1 MQYSPAERSWI
12 TWNTVARGERAGLRR
27 PASMDVGHRSLPP
40 SRREKK
46 RPAEGPLAALAGD
59 APEWLDVI
67 PCGQLGA
74 VRDVLKAAAAAAE
87 DKSAVPSCY
96 ESCDSTSLSSFDNGS
111 EGGAGSGKEARSK
124 DAFAGRYS
132 FKSRADDHTDG
143 GCQITRLCMN
153 RDASVRSTG
162 FVPRVADA
170 GDDEP
175 PEILVTADTSRCSD
189 DENGSRCAVGRGSPY
204 ASLPR
209 DFLRVPRS
217 RKGRL
222 VLSGPKKAGR
232 KKGAEVFEVRRVP
245 SDSADSGIYTSFGK
259 EIRSY
264 GLPQEDA
271 AEAPAGRN
279 MPSPESQVA
288 ESSLATVVAPATV
301 AAEAPSDESAADS
314 AQVEMER
321 RRRQRNTE
329 LATIFIFIPVLIAW
343 ILIVPLVL
351 FSYSFENP
359 YSKHFEVALWICIPL
374 STLVLSATCLVSNVY
389 WYYDGEAGRWRYRI
403 HCGKGPANFYW
414 GDVLTDPGNG
424 KQQQLGS
431 VQVV

>member
-1 MQYSPAERSWI
+1 
-12 TWNTVARGERAGLRR
+12 
-27 PASMDVGHRSLPP
+27 MDVGHRSLPP

-46 RPAEGPLAALAGD
+46 RPAEGPLAALAGG

-74 VRDVLKAAAAAAE
+74 VRDVLKAAAAAAAAAE

-111 EGGAGSGKEARSK
+111 EGGAGSAKEARSK

-132 FKSRADDHTDG
+132 FKSRANDHNDG

-153 RDASVRSTG
+153 RDGSVRSTG

-175 PEILVTADTSRCSD
+175 PEILVTADVSRCSD
-189 DENGSRCAVGRGSPY
+189 DELNHSGSLVRAQNGSSCAIGRGSPY

-232 KKGAEVFEVRRVP
+232 KKGSEVFEVRRVP

-264 GLPQEDA
+264 GLPQDDA
-271 AEAPAGRN
+271 ATPAGRN
-279 MPSPESQVA
+279 MPTPEPQVA
-288 ESSLATVVAPATV
+288 ESSLATVTAPVTV
-301 AAEAPSDESAADS
+301 AAEAPPDESTTGS

-343 ILIVPLVL
+343 VLIVPLVL

-359 YSKHFEVALWICIPL
+359 YSKQFEVALWICIPL

-389 WYYDGEAGRWRYRI
+389 WYYDRDAGRWRYLI
-403 HCGKGPANFYW
+403 HCGKGPAGFYW
-414 GDVLTDPGNG
+414 GDVLTEPSNG
-424 KQQQLGS
+424 KQQQVGG

>member
-1 MQYSPAERSWI
+1 MLAKPMLSSPPTRYWTAAL
-12 TWNTVARGERAGLRR
+12 ARGEWAGVSR
-27 PASMDVGHRSLPP
+27 PASMDAGHRSLPP

-46 RPAEGPLAALAGD
+46 RPPAEGPLLTLAGG

-74 VRDVLKAAAAAAE
+74 VRDVFKAAAAD

-111 EGGAGSGKEARSK
+111 EGGAKEPRSK

-132 FKSRADDHTDG
+132 FKSRADDRTDG

-153 RDASVRSTG
+153 RDGSVRSTG
-162 FVPRVADA
+162 FVPRVTDA
-170 GDDEP
+170 GEEEP
-175 PEILVTADTSRCSD
+175 PEILVTADVSRCSD
-189 DENGSRCAVGRGSPY
+189 DENGSGCAIGRGSPY

-232 KKGAEVFEVRRVP
+232 KKGSEVFEVRRVP

-264 GLPQEDA
+264 NLPQDSA
-271 AEAPAGRN
+271 TPAGRN
-279 MPSPESQVA
+279 MPTPEPEVA
-288 ESSLATVVAPATV
+288 ESSLATVTTPAATTAESPPDEG
-301 AAEAPSDESAADS
+301 AAGS

-343 ILIVPLVL
+343 VLIVPLVL

-374 STLVLSATCLVSNVY
+374 STIVLSATCLVSNVY
-389 WYYDGEAGRWRYRI
+389 WYYDREAGRWRYLI
-403 HCGKGPANFYW
+403 HCGKGPAGFYW
-414 GDVLTDPGNG
+414 GDVLTEPGNG
-424 KQQQLGS
+424 KQQTGG
-431 VQVV
+431 VEVV

>member
-1 MQYSPAERSWI
+1 MD
-12 TWNTVARGERAGLRR
+12 AR
-27 PASMDVGHRSLPP
+27 HRSLPP

-46 RPAEGPLAALAGD
+46 RPAEGPLGALAG

-67 PCGQLGA
+67 PCGQLGT
-74 VRDVLKAAAAAAE
+74 VSRDSLKAGPAE

-111 EGGAGSGKEARSK
+111 EGGAAKEPRSK
-124 DAFAGRYS
+124 DVFAGRYS
-132 FKSRADDHTDG
+132 FKSKADAHTDG
-143 GCQITRLCMN
+143 GCQITRMCMN
-153 RDASVRSTG
+153 RDGSVRSTG
-162 FVPRVADA
+162 FVPRVAEA
-170 GDDEP
+170 GGDDEL

-189 DENGSRCAVGRGSPY
+189 GEHPGSCAIGRGSPY

-232 KKGAEVFEVRRVP
+232 KKGSEVFEVRRVP
-245 SDSADSGIYTSFGK
+245 SDSADSGIYTSFGR

-264 GLPQEDA
+264 GLPPQEA
-271 AEAPAGRN
+271 AAPGSSSRS
-279 MPSPESQVA
+279 MPCPEPEVA
-288 ESSLATVVAPATV
+288 ESSLATVAAPITV
-301 AAEAPSDESAADS
+301 TAEAQHEEETPAGS
-314 AQVEMER
+314 AQVEIER

-329 LATIFIFIPVLIAW
+329 LATILIFVPVLVAW
-343 ILIVPLVL
+343 VLIVPLVL

-359 YSKHFEVALWICIPL
+359 YSKHFEVALWICIPV

-389 WYYDGEAGRWRYRI
+389 WYYDRDAGRWRYLI
-403 HCGKGPANFYW
+403 HCGRGPPGFYW
-414 GDVLTDPGNG
+414 GDVLTAPEGDS
-424 KQQQLGS
+424 KV

>member
-1 MQYSPAERSWI
+1 MVQGAWADLGEQGGMD
-12 TWNTVARGERAGLRR
+12 AR
-27 PASMDVGHRSLPP
+27 HRSLPP

-46 RPAEGPLAALAGD
+46 RPAEGPLGALAG

-74 VRDVLKAAAAAAE
+74 VSRDSLKAGPAE

-111 EGGAGSGKEARSK
+111 EGGAAKEPRSK

-132 FKSRADDHTDG
+132 FKSKAADARTDG
-143 GCQITRLCMN
+143 GCQITRMCMN
-153 RDASVRSTG
+153 RDGSVRSTG
-162 FVPRVADA
+162 FVPRVAEAA
-170 GDDEP
+170 GDDEL
-175 PEILVTADTSRCSD
+175 PEILITADTSRCSD
-189 DENGSRCAVGRGSPY
+189 SEHAGSCAIGRGSPY

-232 KKGAEVFEVRRVP
+232 KKGSEVFEVRRVP

-264 GLPQEDA
+264 GLPPQEA
-271 AEAPAGRN
+271 AATPGSS
-279 MPSPESQVA
+279 MPCPEPEVA
-288 ESSLATVVAPATV
+288 ESSLATVAAPITVTAEAQHDEEAPAG
-301 AAEAPSDESAADS
+301 S

-329 LATIFIFIPVLIAW
+329 LATILIFVPVLVAW
-343 ILIVPLVL
+343 VLIVPLVL

-359 YSKHFEVALWICIPL
+359 YSKHFEIALWICIPV

-389 WYYDGEAGRWRYRI
+389 WYYDRDAGRWRYLI
-403 HCGKGPANFYW
+403 HCGRGPPGFYW
-414 GDVLTDPGNG
+414 GDVLTAPEGDS
-424 KQQQLGS
+424 KA